1 MKSILYYRP
10 EIVAFYSGAAVMI
23 FELLGSRIVG
33 PYIWNSLF
41 VWTSLIAIIL
51 WALSLWYYYWWKI
64 SDRKADLESI
74 SLILLLSSMSIFLL
88 LVCKDFFLITIST
101 LIIDIRFSSSLI
113 ALVLFA
119 PTSFLLWMLSP
130 IVTKMRLTNMQTSWW
145 VVGAIGS
152 IGTVWSIIG
161 TLLAGF
167 VLIPLFWV
175 TTLMILLS
183 LSLILLS
190 IFCEYKK
197 SILLQTIIISSL
209 LILLGNNYIQV
220 YAAAQDNK
228 YTYDTPYSHI
238 QVSERRDVDT
248 WRYIR
253 DLTIDNVTHAWMYT
267 DTNELVYDYTKHYH
281 LFDVFLPDA
290 KNILMLW
297 WAAYSFPKSFL
308 ETYDD
313 KNLDV
318 VEIDSDITEIAKKH
332 FRLKDHPRLSIYHQ
346 DARVFL
352 NTTKN
357 TYDAILWDAFGSY
370 FSIPYQLTTH
380 EIVQKKYDLLSENGI
395 VILNI
400 VSSISWEKA
409 KFLEAEYKTYSE
421 VFPEVFIIPV
431 RTNNPNESQNIML
444 IAAKNKESLITLTDN
459 PEYQKYLTNTSYLTV
474 PKDTNI
480 LTDDYA
486 PVDSF
491 ISEMNK

>member
-1 MKSILYYRP
+1 
-10 EIVAFYSGAAVMI
+10 
-23 FELLGSRIVG
+23 
-33 PYIWNSLF
+33 
-41 VWTSLIAIIL
+41 
-51 WALSLWYYYWWKI
+51 
-64 SDRKADLESI
+64 
-74 SLILLLSSMSIFLL
+74 MSVFLL
-88 LVCKDFFLITIST
+88 LVSKDFFLILISS
-101 LIIDIRFSSSLI
+101 LVHDIRFSSSII

-130 IVTKMRLTNMQTSWW
+130 IVTKMRLTDMHTSWW

-175 TTLMILLS
+175 TILMILLS

-197 SILLQTIIISSL
+197 STLLQTIVIFCL

-220 YAAAQDNK
+220 HAAAQNNK

-238 QVSERRDVDT
+238 QVSERRDGDT

-267 DTNELVYDYTKHYH
+267 NTNELVYDYTKHYH

-308 ETYDD
+308 ERYDD

-332 FRLKDHPRLSIYHQ
+332 FRLKDHPNLSIYHQ

-357 TYDAILWDAFGSY
+357 TYDAILGDAFGSY
-370 FSIPYQLTTH
+370 FSIPYQLTTR

-400 VSSISWEKA
+400 VSSISWERA
-409 KFLEAEYKTYSE
+409 KFLEAEYKTYSG

-431 RTNNPNESQNIML
+431 RNNNSNKSQNIML
-444 IAAKNKESLITLTDN
+444 IAAKNKESLNTLTDN
-459 PEYQKYLTNTSYLTV
+459 PEYQKYLTNMRYLTV
-474 PKDTNI
+474 PKDTKI

-491 ISEMNK
+491 ISELNK